1 MDLNRAFWNKNDG
14 IFFENYL
21 ESISGNEK
29 EREFEKRVVNTLLPC
44 LGIKSNQIKQ
54 ISSEIAKGNFKDFIN
69 LWLFNNHTEVL
80 ILGELICKIDEFDL
94 FKKLLTKYALLVDN
108 WAACDTLKFKKRGKN
123 KHLFLNLAKEF
134 IEHKEPFVRRI
145 GLRILFKFLDDENID
160 EVFRLVESL
169 KSETHYYVNMC
180 ASWLLCDAF
189 IKQRKKTLEFLKEN
203 KLNDFVLKKTISKCR
218 DSFRVSKEDKDF
230 LLTLKKSICERDWKK
245 VLLKLF
251 Y

>member
-230 LLTLKKSICERDWKK
+230 LLTLKKSICERD
-245 VLLKLF
+245 
-251 Y
+251 